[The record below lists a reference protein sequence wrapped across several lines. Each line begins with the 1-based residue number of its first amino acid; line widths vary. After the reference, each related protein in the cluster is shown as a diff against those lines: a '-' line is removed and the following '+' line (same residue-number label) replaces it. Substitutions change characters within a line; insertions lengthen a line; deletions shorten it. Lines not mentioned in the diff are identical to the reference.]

1 MPTPMPTLM
10 TTLLP
15 NIALH
20 GLLMEAGELVRN
32 KRALE
37 AVKLLRSRNKA
48 VIAEPYGCFVFALAH
63 EALGEY
69 TKALQFYDLL
79 FKSVPDHLDALLNA
93 ANIHRSLFNL
103 DRALALAACAVAAHP
118 NDARTYICQSQILS
132 AQRHHAEAL
141 TAVDRAI
148 AIKPDALALTMRGS
162 CLVELGRLKEGLEAQ
177 QEAARREPANTTVQ
191 TVALF
196 GANYDESLSAVDLFS
211 KYTAFAQRFE
221 TPLLKERK
229 PWRNTREPQ
238 RRLKIGYLSPD
249 FRGHVVGKFIEPVL
263 AQHDRRNCH
272 ITCLSTEA
280 IVDDSTKR
288 MQRHVDQ
295 WRFLR
300 PSDDLAADG
309 IRHDQIDILVDL
321 ASHTT
326 GSRLMIFA
334 RKPAPIQ
341 ATWLGTGY
349 TTGLTSIDYFLG
361 SKEQTPPGCEI
372 YFSEKPVHLPV
383 IVPLAEPRQTP
394 DVSPLPARSNGY
406 ISFGCLSRIIRL
418 NEGVIDVWAQILNA
432 VPASRLIL
440 DQLNFEE
447 AAARTNFL
455 ALFAKHGV
463 SADRLVL
470 RNSKPFWNSY
480 HDIDIALDPF
490 PHNAGTTTYDALWM
504 GVPVISLRDRPSL
517 GRFGDAILTPA
528 GLSDWV
534 TDTRDDYI
542 ARAVA
547 AAGDLETLQDLRAGM
562 RARLRASPLMD
573 VAGFTRALEAAYR
586 AMWIE
591 WCGKTAVA

>member
-1 MPTPMPTLM
+1 MITS
-10 TTLLP
+10 LP
-15 NIALH
+15 DLALH
-20 GLLMEAGELVRN
+20 GLLMEAGELVRT

-48 VIAEPYGCFVFALAH
+48 VIADPYGCFVFALAH
-63 EALGEY
+63 ESLGEL

-79 FKSVPDHLDALLNA
+79 FKSTPDHPDALLNA

-103 DRALALAACAVAAHP
+103 DKALALAVCAVAAHP
-118 NDARTYICQSQILS
+118 GDARTHICQSQILS

-141 TAVDRAI
+141 AAVDRAI
-148 AIKPDALALTMRGS
+148 AIKPDALALVMRGA
-162 CLVELGRLKEGLEAQ
+162 CLIELGRLREGLAAQ
-177 QEAARREPANTTVQ
+177 REAARREPANVSAQ

-196 GANYDESLSAVDLFS
+196 GANYDESLSAAELFS
-211 KYTAFAQRFE
+211 KYTAYAQRFE

-229 PWRNTREPQ
+229 PWRNTRDPQ

-263 AQHDRRNCH
+263 AHHDRKNFH

-280 IVDDSTKR
+280 VMDDATKR

-300 PSDDLAADG
+300 PADDLAADG

-321 ASHTT
+321 AGHTA

-349 TTGLTSIDYFLG
+349 TTGLASIDYFLG
-361 SKEQTPPGCEI
+361 SKEQTPPGCEP
-372 YFSEKPVHLPV
+372 YFSETPIHLPV
-383 IVPLAEPRQTP
+383 IVPLAEPKLAP
-394 DVSPLPARSNGY
+394 AVSPLPARENGY

-418 NEGVIDVWAQILNA
+418 NEGVIEVWAQILKA
-432 VPASRLIL
+432 VPSSRLIL
-440 DQLNFEE
+440 DQINFEE
-447 AAARTNFL
+447 TAAGENFL
-455 ALFAKHGV
+455 ALFAKHGI
-463 SADRLVL
+463 STDRVVL

-517 GRFGDAILTPA
+517 GRFGDAILSPA

-534 TDTRDDYI
+534 TDTREDYI
-542 ARAVA
+542 ARAA
-547 AAGDLETLQDLRAGM
+547 AAARDLDTLQDLRAGM
-562 RARLRASPLMD
+562 RARLRSSPLMD

-591 WCGKTAVA
+591 WCGKAAA

>member
-1 MPTPMPTLM
+1 MPTS
-10 TTLLP
+10 LP
-15 NIALH
+15 DIALH

-37 AVKLLRSRNKA
+37 AVKLLRARNKA

-63 EALGEY
+63 EALGEH

-79 FKSVPDHLDALLNA
+79 FKSVPDHPDALLNA
-93 ANIHRSLFNL
+93 ANIHRSLFDL
-103 DRALALAACAVAAHP
+103 DRALALAARAIAAHP
-118 NDARTYICQSQILS
+118 NDARAYICQARILS
-132 AQRHHAEAL
+132 AQRHHEEAL
-141 TAVDRAI
+141 AAIDQAI
-148 AIKPDALALTMRGS
+148 AIKPDALTLTMRGS
-162 CLVELGRLKEGLEAQ
+162 CLIELGRLAEGLEAQ
-177 QEAARREPANTTVQ
+177 NEAARREPANVSVQ

-196 GANYDESLSAVDLFS
+196 GANYDESLSAADLFS
-211 KYTAFAQRFE
+211 RYVAFAQRFE

-263 AQHDRRNCH
+263 AQHDRRNFH

-280 IVDDSTKR
+280 ITDAATKR

-300 PSDDLAADG
+300 PSDELAADG

-321 ASHTT
+321 AGHTT

-361 SKEQTPPGCEI
+361 SKQQTPPGCEA
-372 YFSEKPVHLPV
+372 YFSEKPIHLPV
-383 IVPLAEPRQTP
+383 IVPLAEPRPTP
-394 DVSPLPARSNGY
+394 DVSPLPALLNGY
-406 ISFGCLSRIIRL
+406 VSFGCLSRIIRL
-418 NEGVIDVWAQILNA
+418 NEGVIDVWAKILNA
-432 VPASRLIL
+432 LPTSRLIL

-447 AAARTNFL
+447 AATVTNFL
-455 ALFAKHGV
+455 ALFAKHGI

-504 GVPVISLRDRPSL
+504 GVPVVSMRDRPPL

-528 GLSDWV
+528 GLADWV
-534 TDTRDDYI
+534 TDTREDYI

-547 AAGDLETLQDLRAGM
+547 AARDLDALQGLRTGM
-562 RARLRASPLMD
+562 RARLRSSPLMD

-586 AMWIE
+586 AMWTD
-591 WCGKTAVA
+591 WCARKAES